1 LAFGVCGLD
10 SLWISLLFRLR
21 HRARA
26 KAIAS
31 GLDCLSFRAGPHG
44 IRIRSGDSSCDGP
57 MVSEAPTGGCSQVFV
72 LLWLCR
78 RARRSE
84 MVRSWRREGMIIM
97 IYILEASG
105 RSWSRDDGFGFLW
118 DV

>member
-1 LAFGVCGLD
+1 MGEPETRKRALWPAWVCAVLD

-26 KAIAS
+26 KQNRC

-57 MVSEAPTGGCSQVFV
+57 MVSEAPTGGCSHLVG
-72 LLWLCR
+72 
-78 RARRSE
+78 
-84 MVRSWRREGMIIM
+84 VRW
-97 IYILEASG
+97 
-105 RSWSRDDGFGFLW
+105 
-118 DV
+118 